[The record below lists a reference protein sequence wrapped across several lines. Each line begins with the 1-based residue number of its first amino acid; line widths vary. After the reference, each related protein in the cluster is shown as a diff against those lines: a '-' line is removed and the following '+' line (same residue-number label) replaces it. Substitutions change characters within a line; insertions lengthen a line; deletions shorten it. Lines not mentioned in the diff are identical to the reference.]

1 MALKGKVF
9 LELGVKSGGD
19 IGGGGGGGGWGG
31 GGGGSEPRWVA
42 WVFVPKLF

>member
-19 IGGGGGGGGWGG
+19 IGGGGGGGGVVNQD
-31 GGGGSEPRWVA
+31 E
-42 WVFVPKLF
+42 

>member
-19 IGGGGGGGGWGG
+19 IGGGGGVVNQD
-31 GGGGSEPRWVA
+31 E
-42 WVFVPKLF
+42 